1 MRSPPEVPYLFALE
15 SAMDELAV
23 KLGMDPIELR
33 RINDTMTEPIGG
45 KSYTSRSLMACFD
58 EGAKA
63 FGWSKRNA
71 TPKSMSDGDWLIGHG
86 CATTCYPTQMA
97 PAAARVQFR
106 RDGRVRVEIAGHE
119 IGNGA
124 YTVIGQAAAEK
135 LGVPFENVSVFIGD
149 SDLPPAPVAG
159 GSNSTASTCSAV
171 MMVCDKIRQRLFQA
185 VGKAEQTIGRRNEPV
200 ADLVKSDKPLDRAKA
215 FDALGTSLVAEYGE
229 WKPEGA
235 PADSFRAM
243 HKGQMRM
250 VGGPDLNGKI
260 AYAFGAEFVE
270 VRINRWTREIRVP
283 RLFGAFAAGHIMNPR
298 TARSQLM
305 GGLIWGMSSAL
316 LEATEL
322 DEHSARYIN
331 DNLAD
336 YLVPVNA
343 DIPDVQVIM
352 LSERDDEVNPAG
364 VKGLGELANVGTN
377 AAVCN
382 AIFNASG
389 QRIRKLPARL
399 EKIEV

>member
-1 MRSPPEVPYLFALE
+1 
-15 SAMDELAV
+15 
-23 KLGMDPIELR
+23 
-33 RINDTMTEPIGG
+33 
-45 KSYTSRSLMACFD
+45 
-58 EGAKA
+58 
-63 FGWSKRNA
+63 
-71 TPKSMSDGDWLIGHG
+71 
-86 CATTCYPTQMA
+86 
-97 PAAARVQFR
+97 
-106 RDGRVRVEIAGHE
+106 
-119 IGNGA
+119 
-124 YTVIGQAAAEK
+124 VIGQAAAEK

-185 VGKAEQTIGRRNEPV
+185 VSPGESILDKARETIGFGNKPV
-200 ADLVKSDKPLDRAKA
+200 SDTVKSDEPFDREKA
-215 FDALGTSLVAEYGE
+215 FDALGTSFVEEYGE
-229 WKPEGA
+229 WKPDGA

-283 RLFGAFAAGHIMNPR
+283 RLLGAFAAGHIMNPR

-316 LEATEL
+316 LEATEF

-343 DIPDVQVIM
+343 DVPDVQVIM

-382 AIFNASG
+382 AVFNATG
-389 QRIRKLPARL
+389 QRIRKLPVRL

>member
-1 MRSPPEVPYLFALE
+1 M
-15 SAMDELAV
+15 
-23 KLGMDPIELR
+23 K
-33 RINDTMTEPIGG
+33 EPIGG
-45 KSYTSRSLMACFD
+45 KAYTSRSLMACFD

-71 TPKSMSDGDWLIGHG
+71 MPKSMTDGDWLIGYG
-86 CATTCYPTQMA
+86 CATTCYPTQVA
-97 PAAARVQFR
+97 PAAARVQLR

-124 YTVIGQAAAEK
+124 YTVIGQAAAGK
-135 LGVPFENVSVFIGD
+135 LDVPFENVSVFIGD

-171 MMVCDKIRQRLFQA
+171 MMVCDKIRQRMFQVLSPNESVIDRA
-185 VGKAEQTIGRRNEPV
+185 KETVGIGRTAVTE
-200 ADLVKSDKPLDRAKA
+200 AAAGDKPFDREKA
-215 FDALGTSLVAEYGE
+215 FDALGADVVEEYGE
-229 WKPEGA
+229 WKPDGA
-235 PADSFRAM
+235 PMDSFRAM

-270 VRINRWTREIRVP
+270 VRINRWTREIRAP
-283 RLFGAFAAGHIMNPR
+283 RLLGAFAAGRIMNPR
-298 TARSQLM
+298 TAHSQLM

-316 LEATEL
+316 LEATEI
-322 DEHSARYIN
+322 DERTARYVN

-343 DIPDVQVIM
+343 DVPDVQVIM
-352 LSERDDEVNPAG
+352 LSERDDQINPAG

-382 AIFNASG
+382 AIFNATG
-389 QRIRKLPARL
+389 QRIRKLPVRL
-399 EKIEV
+399 ENLDI